1 MPDLNELRER
11 CRLAQ
16 EALDALD
23 ALTWDDAERSAAVDA
38 LHEAF
43 DAYHGQLGSRLTEAT
58 VGEDTDTPPGYQI
71 ATNDHGEWTFC
82 EGGGSW
88 DDEFVASTYDRARLE
103 CWSRFARSDTAWA
116 ERLLTLLTAVVP
128 EVPELPPGYTIG
140 DCEDGT
146 WAIRVDGCYH
156 DGLDDDEIP
165 TTREEAIEVSWN
177 DWWRGASEE
186 WREFMTELGVFGDE
200 DEST

>member
-16 EALDALD
+16 EALDI
-23 ALTWDDAERSAAVDA
+23 LTWDDAERSAAVAA

-43 DAYHGQLGSRLTEAT
+43 DAYHGELGSRLTEAT
-58 VGEDTDTPPGYQI
+58 ASEDTDIPPGYQI
-71 ATNDHGEWTFC
+71 ATNDCGEWTFC

-88 DDEFVASTYDRARLE
+88 DDEFTAPNRDRARLE
-103 CWSRFARSDTAWA
+103 CWARFARSDTAWA
-116 ERLLTLLTAVVP
+116 ERLLALLTVR
-128 EVPELPPGYTIG
+128 VPELPPGYEIG

-156 DGLDDDEIP
+156 DGLDEDEIP
-165 TTREEAIEVSWN
+165 TTREEAIDVAWN

-186 WREFMTELGVFGDE
+186 WREFMTELGAFADE
-200 DEST
+200 DE